1 MAHNI
6 RRFSTFIQ
14 KNSPLVNLQKD
25 MKPLLGNFGDY
36 ILPLTFKKYNTKDVV
51 INARKPDF
59 LTIFDV
65 SHMGVFELS
74 VANKDRTIMPLN
86 NTDNYLNCVL
96 EKLFPLNLRVLK
108 NNKSCL
114 SVILN
119 NKSHVID
126 DFIVSNINNDR
137 YRFII
142 NGNTKMLF
150 REYINIGINNL
161 YKNDIHLLNETII
174 NFEEKCKIILAIQGK
189 GSQKLLEDI
198 FNINLDNLYF
208 MENTII
214 NNSQNNNTLVERDI
228 EISRCGYTGEDGFE
242 LYLDIKDGRL
252 LYEKILNIAKNNSSV
267 QLGGLIERDI
277 LRLEAGL
284 CLSGNEFSEGSLIH
298 FNDTNLNFIIGK
310 RRRKEKGFIGEIYI
324 NEKPSFIRCGFECS
338 RPIKINEKIY
348 TNYRNMYEKNIGFI
362 TSSTKSYNLNKF
374 IGMGYISKEMYDENI
389 NNNIFDNN
397 LYMLNNEKKVDIK
410 IHNLPFIKSNY
421 YIRPKK

>member
-14 KNSPLVNLQKD
+14 KNSPLVNIYNTKS

-59 LTIFDV
+59 STIFDV

-74 VANKDRTIMPLN
+74 VMNKDRTIMPLN

-119 NKSHVID
+119 NKSYIID

-174 NFEEKCKIILAIQGK
+174 NFEEKCKITLAIQGK
-189 GSQKLLEDI
+189 GSQKLLENI

-208 MENTII
+208 MENITI
-214 NNSQNNNTLVERDI
+214 NNQNDILFDNDI

-242 LYLDIKDGRL
+242 LYLNIKDGKL
-252 LYEKILNIAKNNSSV
+252 LYEKLIDMSNYDNSI
-267 QLGGLIERDI
+267 QFGGLIERDI

-284 CLSGNEFSEGSLIH
+284 CLSGNEFSENSLIH

-310 RRRKEKGFIGEIYI
+310 RRRKEKGFIGEMYI
-324 NEKPSFIRCGFECS
+324 NDSPSYIRCGFVCS
-338 RPIKINEKIY
+338 RPIKVNEKIY
-348 TNYRNMYEKNIGFI
+348 TNYNNMYEKNIGFI

-374 IGMGYISKEMYDENI
+374 IGMGYISKEMYIENQ
-389 NNNIFDNN
+389 NNNIFNNN
-397 LYMLNNEKKVDIK
+397 LYILNNNKKVDIK
-410 IHNLPFIKSNY
+410 LHNLPFIKSSY
-421 YIRPKK
+421 YNKPKN

>member
-14 KNSPLVNLQKD
+14 KNSPLVNIYNTKN

-59 LTIFDV
+59 STIFDV

-74 VANKDRTIMPLN
+74 VMNKDRTIMPLD
-86 NTDNYLNCVL
+86 NTDNYLKYVL
-96 EKLFPLNLRVLK
+96 EKLFPLNLKVLK

-119 NKSHVID
+119 NKSYVID
-126 DFIVSNINNDR
+126 DFIVSNINNDK

-174 NFEEKCKIILAIQGK
+174 NFEEKCKITLAIQGK
-189 GSQKLLEDI
+189 GSQKLLENI

-208 MENTII
+208 MENITI
-214 NNSQNNNTLVERDI
+214 NNQNDILFDNDI

-242 LYLDIKDGRL
+242 LYLNIKDGKL
-252 LYEKILNIAKNNSSV
+252 LYEKLIDMSNYDNSI
-267 QLGGLIERDI
+267 QFGGLIERDI

-284 CLSGNEFSEGSLIH
+284 CLSGNEFSENSLIH

-310 RRRKEKGFIGEIYI
+310 RRRKEKGFIGEMYI
-324 NEKPSFIRCGFECS
+324 NDNPSYIRCGFVCS
-338 RPIKINEKIY
+338 RPIKVNEEIY
-348 TNYRNMYEKNIGFI
+348 TNYNNMYEKNIGFI

-374 IGMGYISKEMYDENI
+374 IGMGYISKEMYIENQ

-397 LYMLNNEKKVDIK
+397 LYMLNNNKKVDIK
-410 IHNLPFIKSNY
+410 LYNLPFVKSSY
-421 YIRPKK
+421 YNKPKN